1 MVPLPFCFRGSG
13 VKVFGLWGGGWCGVV
28 CVVYARGDVVWF
40 VCLFCV
46 VHVVFVFTILLSL
59 LFFLFRF
66 VLLFEC
72 FLFRVIDCIGGKW
85 SYHCLGYCVL
95 RVPMVVGGR
104 ARRTLVCGCA
114 RSPL

>member
-1 MVPLPFCFRGSG
+1 MVPLPVVLCGWG
-13 VKVFGLWGGGWCGVV
+13 VGVFGLWGGWWCGVV
-28 CVVYARGDVVWF
+28 CVVCARCHVVWF

-46 VHVVFVFTILLSL
+46 ACVVFVFTILLSL

-104 ARRTLVCGCA
+104 ARRTLVFGCV
-114 RSPL
+114 RSP